1 MDNFLHYMLQ
11 VNIGLVLFYILYWLV
26 FSRDTFFVLRRWC
39 LFLMVLLSFL
49 CPVLSF
55 SAWWQEEAGW
65 PTLVAEYAEFWAETV
80 PVIPE
85 QPELPFWQQ
94 LLVGIWGMGSLA
106 FLGRMCWWLWK
117 ICSLARRGKK
127 QYWQGVPLIVLDR
140 CAAPFSF
147 FQWIFVDPALHGE
160 KELREILLHE
170 SAHVRQ
176 WHSLDLLWG
185 EGLVILFW
193 FNPVVWWLRK
203 EIRQNLEFLADE
215 KVMTAGGD
223 RKNYQ
228 YHLLRLSNPSI
239 VLPFVNNFNV
249 KIKKRIVMMN
259 KKKTSR
265 FATMKYLLLLPV
277 AGLLILTG
285 NLQAMAD
292 LTFPEISLSS
302 DQHAQLYEGRIL
314 DEQHRPL
321 QGVSVVV
328 KGQTQGTLTDRQG
341 QFSIRTDSG
350 NELVFSYVGRKTVS
364 VVCKDQS
371 NLGDIVLAVQAVELD
386 EIVAIGYTAE
396 QKNTGEEEE
405 IFVVVED
412 MPEFVQGNLS
422 HYLAQRLKYPAKA
435 LEQGITGQ
443 VLVSFVVDK
452 TGKVTQPTI
461 VRSVE
466 KSLDQEALR
475 LVTEMPDWKPGKQRG
490 VPVDVLY
497 TLPISFR
504 LNK

>member
-1 MDNFLHYMLQ
+1 
-11 VNIGLVLFYILYWLV
+11 
-26 FSRDTFFVLRRWC
+26 
-39 LFLMVLLSFL
+39 
-49 CPVLSF
+49 
-55 SAWWQEEAGW
+55 
-65 PTLVAEYAEFWAETV
+65 
-80 PVIPE
+80 
-85 QPELPFWQQ
+85 
-94 LLVGIWGMGSLA
+94 
-106 FLGRMCWWLWK
+106 
-117 ICSLARRGKK
+117 
-127 QYWQGVPLIVLDR
+127 
-140 CAAPFSF
+140 
-147 FQWIFVDPALHGE
+147 
-160 KELREILLHE
+160 
-170 SAHVRQ
+170 
-176 WHSLDLLWG
+176 
-185 EGLVILFW
+185 
-193 FNPVVWWLRK
+193 
-203 EIRQNLEFLADE
+203 
-215 KVMTAGGD
+215 
-223 RKNYQ
+223 
-228 YHLLRLSNPSI
+228 
-239 VLPFVNNFNV
+239 
-249 KIKKRIVMMN
+249 MMN

-475 LVTEMPDWKPGKQRG
+475 LVKEMPDWKPGKQRG